1 MSILSHA
8 FNIIIDSEISAQVH
22 RIEVVDGINVTDK
35 GLIFHLMA
43 TEQLPDIQI
52 FDTQIE
58 MNTSKHNNG
67 VSLVQQLSKNLSN
80 A

>member
-1 MSILSHA
+1 
-8 FNIIIDSEISAQVH
+8 
-22 RIEVVDGINVTDK
+22 
-35 GLIFHLMA
+35 MA

-52 FDTQIE
+52 FYTQIE